1 MSEYSGFSRSTVRR
15 ANMMMMMGIK
25 PECNISDK
33 ISDEDIESAFREA
46 YKKVGDFVMPEEM
59 RMKLS

>member
-1 MSEYSGFSRSTVRR
+1 MSEYSGFRIYAEGAKELRR
-15 ANMMMMMGIK
+15 EK
-25 PECNISDK
+25 RFSDK
-33 ISDEDIESAFREA
+33 FSDEDIERAFREA